1 LKNLNSLKL
10 RLYRINFFLL
20 LELKFLLISEGKSF
34 KTLIFRKETILT
46 EFSPKKFFNLLVNF
60 RNALKALSKP

>member
-1 LKNLNSLKL
+1 MEE
-10 RLYRINFFLL
+10 NFEEFKFFEIAPLQNK

-46 EFSPKKFFNLLVNF
+46 EFHPKKFFNLLVNF